1 MGKVSKALDKA
12 AATNEPGEPIESPPT
27 MPRSHASPEQ
37 ESQHIPPVESTSMA
51 IKEVQLDEDRPQA
64 ATTHSPPQKVPAR
77 GEWDERL
84 LTANEKFSGVAESF
98 RKLRTMIL
106 HPEDGPPARTI
117 MVASANPQEG
127 KSFVTANLGISLA
140 QGVGRRGLLIDCDLR
155 RPSLHALFGLPNK
168 QGLADYLR
176 DGRDISTFMLPTG
189 LANLTLFPAGPPPDN
204 PSELIASDKMAG
216 MIRALTDNVEGRV
229 VVLDTPPC
237 LVASETLILSQLVD
251 KVVLVVRWGKSG
263 RENVRKVIEQIGR
276 EKIIGIVFNAF
287 EMNVLDKKIQGVGYH
302 NYYSEA
308 YY

>member
-1 MGKVSKALDKA
+1 VGKVSKALDKA
-12 AATNEPGEPIESPPT
+12 ATIKEPGESIESPPT
-27 MPRSHASPEQ
+27 MPLSHTSPEQ
-37 ESQHIPPVESTSMA
+37 ESQHIPSGESRS
-51 IKEVQLDEDRPQA
+51 IEVKGVQPDEDRSQA
-64 ATTHSPPQKVPAR
+64 TTTHSPPQNVPAR
-77 GEWDERL
+77 EQWDEKL

-106 HPEDGPPARTI
+106 HPEDGRPARTI

-127 KSFVTANLGISLA
+127 KSFISANLGISLA

-155 RPSLHALFGLPNK
+155 RPSLHALFGLQNK

-189 LANLTLFPAGPPPDN
+189 LDNLTLFPAGPPSDN
-204 PSELIASDKMAG
+204 PAELIASDKMAG
-216 MIRALTDNVEGRV
+216 MIRSLADKVDGRV
-229 VVLDTPPC
+229 VVLDSPPC

-276 EKIIGIVFNAF
+276 DKIIGIVFNAF